1 MKKNIRYYISL
12 FLLVSLL
19 IPSVAFA
26 ASEGQP
32 TSSKNQHFSKATC
45 VKILNVCKKFDTV
58 NFYTGSKFKLAPDK
72 KYVKTKQNEKNVKIV
87 QPEKPAGSGTVDS
100 GKNVAAK
107 GYEAQVA
114 DLVNRERAEYGLPAL
129 KYNSSLSKVAEA
141 KAADMRDK
149 GYFSHTSPTYGSPFD
164 MMKSFG
170 ISYRAA
176 GENIAKGYKTPSAVM
191 NGWMGSEGHKANILN
206 SSFTEIGI
214 GYVTDNNGTA
224 YWVQMFILP

>member
-1 MKKNIRYYISL
+1 MKKHIRYYISL
-12 FLLVSLL
+12 LLLTSLL

-26 ASEGQP
+26 ASGGQP
-32 TSSKNQHFSKATC
+32 AISKNQHFSKTVC
-45 VKILNVCKKFDTV
+45 IQLLNACKKID
-58 NFYTGSKFKLAPDK
+58 
-72 KYVKTKQNEKNVKIV
+72 NVKINAAGKTKFTAEKKYAGTKRYKNDV
-87 QPEKPAGSGTVDS
+87 KVIQPEKPVKTEVVESNKGS
-100 GKNVAAK
+100 AAK

-114 DLVNRERAEYGLPAL
+114 DLVNRERAKYGLPAL
-129 KYNSSLSKVAEA
+129 KLNNDLSKVAKA

-164 MMKSFG
+164 MMRSSG

-176 GENIAKGYKTPSAVM
+176 GENIAKGYKSPSAVM
-191 NGWMGSEGHKANILN
+191 NGWMKSEGHKANILN